1 MARPRPRKLER
12 QQAARLADLMATK
25 AIDIA
30 PDTAT
35 SDGRPAAVPLRKRL
49 RRLVMQLGP
58 SRMAATI
65 LFLIVATLIARF
77 SWQMP
82 LVGDAERALYD
93 ARAMVMAPHVGQ
105 DKRIIMITYNDET
118 LFNTGIRSPLD
129 RTLLTNALA
138 NLDQMGAKAIGID
151 ILLDSPRP
159 DDDLLKA
166 QLRAMQTPTWLAY
179 VEQASNPN
187 TIFFEQQKYLESY
200 LAEVTTAKT
209 KPTSVRFSTDSDS
222 VIRSWPDRPKNLPP
236 LMANAMAPV
245 DPAHAA
251 YQGNIRFLLPA
262 RAAKGQEE
270 PVFANIPI
278 DTFAVPMDAE
288 MRAGFA
294 DLIKDRYV
302 LIGGDI
308 IDTDQFNTP
317 LSRFVDAITGQH
329 ETMIGLEVHANM
341 LAQQLDK
348 DWSTK
353 LPGPSLWL
361 LAALVVLAGGLTSLV
376 DMRGRWVAVAFLGQ
390 MAFFVAFPFWL
401 QGHGVDTTTLP
412 AFGWALGWLLGYAAV
427 GTAARTVGSRQ
438 RAFAQSALGKYLP
451 ADVAAQIMRD
461 PDQLSLHGERRNI
474 FCVFTDLEGFT
485 KLSHATT
492 PETVARLLNE
502 YLDRLSDVVL
512 EHGGTIDKFVGDAVV
527 AFWGAP
533 LSRPNDGPQAAAA
546 ALAMYE
552 AGEKFRVDLAGEDV
566 PPLGMTRVGL
576 HVGDAIVGNF
586 GGEDRIQYTA
596 LGDSMNTAS
605 RLESANKSLKTGV
618 LISAEAA
625 ARAERDDLVQMGR
638 VTLRGRAQPVDVLT
652 PRPDLSP
659 EQRARV
665 ADLVAVHASGDK
677 KAYVT
682 CATALGKE
690 FSQEPSIMFLI
701 ERLNETESGES
712 YVLS

>member
-1 MARPRPRKLER
+1 MTTTETILP
-12 QQAARLADLMATK
+12 ATDP
-25 AIDIA
+25 AA
-30 PDTAT
+30 PD
-35 SDGRPAAVPLRKRL
+35 GQQAAVPLRKRV

-58 SRMAATI
+58 SRMAATM
-65 LFLIVATLIARF
+65 LFLLVAVLIARF

-82 LVGDAERALYD
+82 LVDAAERALYD
-93 ARAMVMAPHVGQ
+93 ARATLMAPHVEQ
-105 DKRIIMITYNDET
+105 DKRITLVTYNDET

-129 RTLLTNALA
+129 RTLLANALG

-151 ILLDSPRP
+151 IAFDSPRP
-159 DDDLLKA
+159 DDDVLKA
-166 QLRAMQTPTWLAY
+166 QLRAMKTPTWLAY
-179 VEQASNPN
+179 AEQASNPN
-187 TIFFEQQKYLESY
+187 TIFYEQQKFLE
-200 LAEVTTAKT
+200 AFIADVTTDKT
-209 KPTSVRFSTDSDS
+209 KPTSVLFRNDDDD
-222 VIRSWPDRPKNLPP
+222 VIRNWPHRPKNLPP
-236 LMANAMAPV
+236 LMANALAPV
-245 DPAHAA
+245 DPAHANF
-251 YQGNIRFLLPA
+251 QGNIRFLVPA

-278 DTFAVPMDAE
+278 DTFAMPMDAD
-288 MRAGFA
+288 MRAGFSE
-294 DLIKDRYV
+294 LVKGRYV

-308 IDTDQFNTP
+308 IDNDQFNTP
-317 LSRFVDAITGQH
+317 LSRFPDAITGQH
-329 ETMIGLEVHANM
+329 ETMIGLEVHAHM

-348 DWSTK
+348 AWSHP
-353 LPGPSLWL
+353 LPGPVLWA
-361 LAALVVLAGGLTSLV
+361 LAALVVLAGGLTSLI
-376 DMRGRWVAVAFLGQ
+376 DLRARWVAVAFFGQ

-401 QGHGVDTTTLP
+401 QGRGVDTTTLP
-412 AFGWALGWLLGYAAV
+412 TFGWAIGWLFGYAAV

-502 YLDRLSDVVL
+502 YLDRLSDIVL
-512 EHGGTIDKFVGDAVV
+512 QHGGTIDKFVGDAIV

-533 LSRPNDGPQAAAA
+533 LSRPDDGPRAAAA
-546 ALAMYE
+546 AIALYQ
-552 AGEKFRVDLAGEDV
+552 AGEKFRTDLAEGV

-586 GGEDRIQYTA
+586 GGEGRIQYTA

-605 RLESANKSLKTGV
+605 RLEAANKELKTGV

-625 ARAERDDLVQMGR
+625 ARSGRDDLVPMGR
-638 VTLRGRAQPVDVLT
+638 VTLRGRAQPVDVFT
-652 PRPDLSP
+652 PRPDLVP
-659 EQRARV
+659 ERRARI
-665 ADLVAVHASGDK
+665 AALVAAHVAGDK
-677 KAYVT
+677 NARVT
-682 CATALGKE
+682 GATALAGE
-690 FSQEPSIMFLI
+690 FAQDASIMFLI
-701 ERLNETESGES
+701 ERLEETEKGES

>member
-1 MARPRPRKLER
+1 MTTPEIEPATEEAR
-12 QQAARLADLMATK
+12 A
-25 AIDIA
+25 
-30 PDTAT
+30 
-35 SDGRPAAVPLRKRL
+35 AAVPLGKRI
-49 RRLVMQLGP
+49 RRLVMELGP
-58 SRMAATI
+58 SRMVATM
-65 LFLIVATLIARF
+65 LFLIVATLFARF

-105 DKRIIMITYNDET
+105 DKRIVMVTYNDET

-129 RTLLTNALA
+129 RTLLANALA
-138 NLDQMGAKAIGID
+138 NLDQMGPKAIGID
-151 ILLDSPRP
+151 IVFDSPRP

-166 QLRAMQTPTWLAY
+166 QLRAMKTPTWLAY
-179 VEQASNPN
+179 AEQASNPN
-187 TIFFEQQKYLESY
+187 TIFYEQQKYLESY
-200 LAEVTTAKT
+200 LADVTTDRT
-209 KPTSVRFSTDSDS
+209 KPTSVLFRTDGDG
-222 VIRSWPDRPKNLPP
+222 VIRNWPDRPKNLPP
-236 LMANAMAPV
+236 LMANALAPV
-245 DPAHAA
+245 DPGHAN
-251 YQGNIRFLLPA
+251 YRGNIRFLVPA
-262 RAAKGQEE
+262 RVAKGQEE

-278 DTFAVPMDAE
+278 DTFAMPMDAE
-288 MRAGFA
+288 TRAGFA
-294 DLIKDRYV
+294 ELVKGRYV
-302 LIGGDI
+302 LIGGDV
-308 IDTDQFNTP
+308 IDNDQFNIP
-317 LSRFVDAITGQH
+317 LSRFTDPITGQH
-329 ETMIGLEVHANM
+329 ETMIGLEVHAHM
-341 LAQQLDK
+341 LAQQLDN
-348 DWSTK
+348 DWSNP
-353 LPGPSLWL
+353 LPGAALWA
-361 LAALVVLAGGLTSLV
+361 LAVLVVLAGGLTSLV
-376 DMRGRWVAVAFLGQ
+376 DMRARWVAVAFLGQ

-427 GTAARTVGSRQ
+427 GTAARTIGSRQ

-485 KLSHATT
+485 KLSHAVT

-552 AGEKFRVDLAGEDV
+552 AGEKFRVDLAAEDV

-625 ARAERDDLVQMGR
+625 ARADRDDLVPMGR
-638 VTLRGRAQPVDVLT
+638 VTLRGRAQPVDALT

-659 EQRARV
+659 AQRARI
-665 ADLVAVHASGDK
+665 AELVAAHAARDK
-677 KAYVT
+677 NAYVT
-682 CATALGKE
+682 CATALVGE
-690 FSQEPSIMFLI
+690 FSQDPSIMFLI